1 MQNTLKDTDKQPYI
15 HMDMLSNLMVE
26 SILCWPS
33 PETSKIVIP
42 MYSQSQYVILILC
55 YEKPKNVRIGS

>member
-15 HMDMLSNLMVE
+15 QMDMLSNLKVE

-42 MYSQSQYVILILC
+42 RYSQSQYVILILY